1 MTLLRTA
8 VFFIS
13 IFTLAGCND
22 DSLPTIGRTHGDF
35 PMKSLLNNDDNEK
48 CYRFSQNVLFEAPF
62 ADGMAYL
69 KNRCLEADKKIGRK
83 TAKEVSAL
91 HVSLT
96 YNGEYYIVKGGY

>member
-8 VFFIS
+8 VFYIF
-13 IFTLAGCND
+13 IFTLAGCNN

-35 PMKSLLNNDDNEK
+35 PMKSLLNYDDNEK

-69 KNRCLEADKKIGRK
+69 KNRCLEADKKNWQKDR
-83 TAKEVSAL
+83 
-91 HVSLT
+91 
-96 YNGEYYIVKGGY
+96 

>member
-1 MTLLRTA
+1 MTLLRFS
-8 VFFIS
+8 FFIGLL
-13 IFTLAGCND
+13 ITLSGCSK

-35 PMKSLLNNDDNEK
+35 PMQTLLNYDDNEK

-69 KNRCLEADKKIGRK
+69 QNRCLDADKKIGRK